1 MSARWPWVSVS
12 SAARRVARDL
22 GQLLF
27 AAGFY
32 AVVASVLAALWR
44 AAAEV
49 NGGHVAGYSGLQLTW
64 YVVASEAVTI
74 ALNTRL
80 IEVIGDDIASGA
92 IAAELLRPAPVL
104 GVRVC
109 TEFGRSLPRLAVCV
123 AIGVVLAT
131 TTAGAPP
138 DATALALAAPA
149 VLLAVACNLIAQHAF
164 AGIAF
169 WLRDARSMW
178 FLYHKLVFVLGGM
191 LLPLQVMP
199 SWLHTIASWLPFA
212 AMAYVPARLA
222 SGHVEPQLLLVQVGW
237 LIVLW
242 WAARKVF
249 TAGER
254 RLQVVGG

>member
-1 MSARWPWVSVS
+1 MNARWPWVSVS
-12 SAARRVARDL
+12 SAARRVARDR

-32 AVVASVLAALWR
+32 VVVASVLAALWR
-44 AAAEV
+44 AATEV
-49 NGGHVAGYSGLQLTW
+49 NGGTVAGYSGLQLTW
-64 YVVASEAVTI
+64 YVVAAEAVTI

-92 IAAELLRPAPVL
+92 VAAELLRPAPVL

-109 TEFGRSLPRLAVCV
+109 TELGRCLPRLGVCV
-123 AIGVVLAT
+123 AIGAVLAT

-149 VLLAVACNLIAQHAF
+149 VVLAVFCNLIAQHAF

-199 SWLHTIASWLPFA
+199 SWLHTVAAWLPFA

-222 SGHVEPQLLLVQVGW
+222 SGHVEPQLLLVQLWW
-237 LIVLW
+237 LGVMW
-242 WAARKVF
+242 WAARAVF
-249 TAGER
+249 NAGER